1 MDIAAG
7 AFAGT
12 RTSGPGWK
20 PVPCKEK
27 AGSGREGGVTSG
39 SGSAIH
45 SRTHE
50 RRAHVA
56 PWCAP
61 LSMMNPP
68 A

>member
-1 MDIAAG
+1 MDIRWGIRRDAHE
-7 AFAGT
+7 
-12 RTSGPGWK
+12 RPGWK
-20 PVPCKEK
+20 PVSCKEK
-27 AGSGREGGVTSG
+27 AGCGREGGVMSG
-39 SGSAIH
+39 RGSAIR

-50 RRAHVA
+50 RRAHVS